1 MSVVFGV
8 VRFPGSNCDDDA
20 MRVADD
26 VLRPVGASGRILW
39 HKDRSLGGVDV
50 VLVPG
55 GFTYGDYLRVGAMA
69 AHSPIMGAVGEFARA
84 GGPVLG
90 ICNGFQILCE
100 AGLLEGALT
109 RNASLRFVCRDVHLV
124 VEGRPTP
131 FTHAIPAGRLV
142 RMSIAHAEG
151 RYVHPEP
158 ERLEEEGRVVFRYA
172 EPDGSVSDDANPNG
186 SLHNVAG
193 VCNQEGNVVGL
204 MPHPERACED
214 LLGHGG
220 EEGRMLFECAL
231 AWKAGTPAR
240 VGGRR

>member
-1 MSVVFGV
+1 MVFGV

-20 MRVADD
+20 VRVVDQ
-26 VLRPVGASGRILW
+26 VLRPHGASGRILW
-39 HKDRSLGGVDV
+39 HKDRSLSGVDV
-50 VLVPG
+50 VVVPG
-55 GFTYGDYLRVGAMA
+55 GFTYGDYLRAGAMA
-69 AHSPIMGAVGEFARA
+69 AHSPIMGSVRDFAAA

-109 RNASLRFVCRDVHLV
+109 RNASLHFECRDVHLV

-142 RMSIAHAEG
+142 RLSIAHAEG
-151 RYVHPEP
+151 RYVHPDV
-158 ERLEEEGRVVFRYA
+158 ERLEGEGRVVLRYA
-172 EPDGSVSDDANPNG
+172 SPDGAVVDAANPNG
-186 SLHNVAG
+186 SVHNIAG
-193 VCNQEGNVVGL
+193 VCNAEGNVLGM

-214 LLGHGG
+214 LLGRAGQDG
-220 EEGRMLFECAL
+220 LTLFESAL